1 MEVHHHPDIHHRPK
15 KWREYFLEFF
25 MIFLAVTMGF
35 IAENIRETIS
45 EHSKAREYAESL
57 YKEVYG
63 DSVIMQNKLQLRN
76 RKEDE
81 MEYFRSYV
89 LDSSLTQLS
98 LRFYPSFSW
107 SFILTTSIIF
117 EPNDGILNELKN
129 SGSKRYLKSL
139 SLQKDISDIDV
150 VISKIR
156 NRNNQEYSFV
166 EDFTRPFTIQFYD
179 FKWQDFLTQHGKL
192 SFLDELMQN
201 KGYSAA
207 SFSVKNLPDF
217 KRDHAEAITAYYLLM
232 LRATRQ
238 LYYED
243 YVKKNHQLLE
253 ALRNEYNIDEQ

>member
-1 MEVHHHPDIHHRPK
+1 MEVHHHPDLHHRPK
-15 KWREYFLEFF
+15 RWREYFLEFF

-45 EHSKAREYAESL
+45 EHSKAMEYAEIL
-57 YKEVYG
+57 YKEVFG

-76 RKEDE
+76 RKEEE

-89 LDSSLTQLS
+89 LDSNLLHLS
-98 LRFYPSFSW
+98 SRFYPSFSW

-166 EDFTRPFTIQFYD
+166 EDFTGHLLFSFMISSGRT
-179 FKWQDFLTQHGKL
+179 FLPNME
-192 SFLDELMQN
+192 SFPSLTN
-201 KGYSAA
+201 
-207 SFSVKNLPDF
+207 
-217 KRDHAEAITAYYLLM
+217 
-232 LRATRQ
+232 
-238 LYYED
+238 
-243 YVKKNHQLLE
+243 
-253 ALRNEYNIDEQ
+253 

>member
-1 MEVHHHPDIHHRPK
+1 
-15 KWREYFLEFF
+15 
-25 MIFLAVTMGF
+25 
-35 IAENIRETIS
+35 
-45 EHSKAREYAESL
+45 
-57 YKEVYG
+57 
-63 DSVIMQNKLQLRN
+63 
-76 RKEDE
+76 
-81 MEYFRSYV
+81 
-89 LDSSLTQLS
+89 
-98 LRFYPSFSW
+98 
-107 SFILTTSIIF
+107 
-117 EPNDGILNELKN
+117 LNELKN

-201 KGYSAA
+201 KAYPAA
-207 SFSVKNLPDF
+207 LFSIKNLPDF

-253 ALRNEYNIDEQ
+253 ALRKEYNID